1 MIEKILDKSKLISLE
16 EESHTYTLL
25 NSNIHFQSVT
35 EFIHTFFKPF
45 EEKKVAAKLTE
56 KHPKYIGMSIEELIK
71 NWNERRDRGTLV
83 HKQIEN
89 FILEKKNLSLDSKTA
104 QGINFLKKHC
114 IKNSNILLPEV
125 IIYSEALKI
134 AGTIDLIIFNQE
146 KNHISIV
153 DWKTNKKINKSSF
166 KGIEKGI
173 KYPVENM
180 DDCNFMHYTLQLSV
194 YQYILENYYNVTV
207 NGLIL
212 VHLKENQF
220 EYIQCDFK
228 KEIVKQMIETI

>member
-56 KHPKYIGMSIEELIK
+56 KHPKYIGMSIKELIK

-89 FILEKKNLSLDSKTA
+89 FILEKKNLS
-104 QGINFLKKHC
+104 
-114 IKNSNILLPEV
+114 
-125 IIYSEALKI
+125 
-134 AGTIDLIIFNQE
+134 FNRFFF
-146 KNHISIV
+146 I
-153 DWKTNKKINKSSF
+153 
-166 KGIEKGI
+166 
-173 KYPVENM
+173 
-180 DDCNFMHYTLQLSV
+180 
-194 YQYILENYYNVTV
+194 
-207 NGLIL
+207 
-212 VHLKENQF
+212 
-220 EYIQCDFK
+220 
-228 KEIVKQMIETI
+228 

>member
-89 FILEKKNLSLDSKTA
+89 FILEKKN
-104 QGINFLKKHC
+104 
-114 IKNSNILLPEV
+114 
-125 IIYSEALKI
+125 
-134 AGTIDLIIFNQE
+134 
-146 KNHISIV
+146 
-153 DWKTNKKINKSSF
+153 KINPKFPVRFKTSRIFKSS
-166 KGIEKGI
+166 
-173 KYPVENM
+173 YPQI
-180 DDCNFMHYTLQLSV
+180 FR
-194 YQYILENYYNVTV
+194 ILRSSD
-207 NGLIL
+207 
-212 VHLKENQF
+212 
-220 EYIQCDFK
+220 IQITKSSDS
-228 KEIVKQMIETI
+228 